1 MMPQSRCMQDFIIG
15 FKKYMP
21 MFEENLLESSIIIVM
36 TSILAYVGCK
46 SESMNKKQLKEKD
59 NQ

>member
-1 MMPQSRCMQDFIIG
+1 MQDFIIG

>member
-1 MMPQSRCMQDFIIG
+1 MSGDRSKAWLKP
-15 FKKYMP
+15 
-21 MFEENLLESSIIIVM
+21 IIIVM

-59 NQ
+59 KQ